1 MRHPWASTGLHVLF
15 LLVLGAAVVGGQD
28 HVPATQRSHREQ
40 AGPLHDEAQPPRRGE
55 RRLLGHGGY
64 HDDEDDDGTD
74 ADAAAK
80 RRLMGH
86 AGHHNDDEDD
96 NDGTGDAGG
105 DDCEEDLAIGPLENV
120 RQVHGAVMAS
130 AWATAATV
138 GVITAR
144 YYRHKQWW
152 FPLHRPV
159 AQTLSR
165 NTHWSH
171 SG

>member
-1 MRHPWASTGLHVLF
+1 MRHPWASTGLHVLL

-28 HVPATQRSHREQ
+28 HFPATQRSHREQ
-40 AGPLHDEAQPPRRGE
+40 TGPLHHEGHNRR
-55 RRLLGHGGY
+55 
-64 HDDEDDDGTD
+64 D
-74 ADAAAK
+74 AAAAAK

-138 GVITAR
+138 GIITAR
-144 YYRHKQWW
+144 YFRHKQWW

-159 AQTLSR
+159 PNALS
-165 NTHWSH
+165 NTR
-171 SG
+171 